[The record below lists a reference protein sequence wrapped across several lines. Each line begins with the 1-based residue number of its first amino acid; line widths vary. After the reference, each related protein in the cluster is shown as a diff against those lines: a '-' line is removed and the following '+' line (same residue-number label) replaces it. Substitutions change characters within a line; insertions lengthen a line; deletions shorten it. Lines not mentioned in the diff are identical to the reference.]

1 MVENKIH
8 TVNDIDFDHGFNDM
22 FEYYAH
28 NDNGLCWQIFRHL
41 KGEGAMTVTWMACV
55 SERKKDGS
63 VRMLN
68 SIVRHFG
75 GSITADPLAHLNDKL
90 PEPLLEALTDLIKKG
105 EWPHDDIKYEPPQE
119 PGTPFD
125 LFETASV

>member
-1 MVENKIH
+1 MNEEYI
-8 TVNDIDFDHGFNDM
+8 VNGITFDHDFNDR

-41 KGEGAMTVTWMACV
+41 KGSEEMNRVWMACV
-55 SERKKDGS
+55 SERKKDGA

-68 SIVRHFG
+68 TTCRHMD
-75 GSITADPLAHLNDKL
+75 GSITADPLAHLNDKF
-90 PEPLLEALTDLIKKG
+90 PEPLLEALTNLIAKG
-105 EWPHDDIKYEPPQE
+105 EWPHDDIRYEPPQE
-119 PGTPFD
+119 PGDPID